1 MSTSTTIQTGNANT
15 RIVKNTLFLFLKQV
29 IVLYAFIATNRIIL
43 DALGATDFGLRSS
56 VTTIVMLFYFPAIG
70 NATSRYI
77 AYAVGKGDEND
88 LKRVFSSSFFVHL
101 IYIVLAVLFCES
113 IGLWFLNSSV
123 NIPEGRMTA
132 ALWTF
137 HLFILSFAVGEIRM
151 PFEAEIMAHEKMGFY
166 AFLSVFDVA
175 IMLLLILLIK
185 VIPFDSLILSGIF
198 YLFVKM
204 IITVLMA
211 TYCIRNY
218 PETHSVKHLDRRL
231 ILKMVVTAALIAI
244 GGLATIVWPQH
255 RATLLCYSHCGVTI
269 LAAVGIVTQLSGTIS
284 GFINNF
290 QIAVS
295 PQITKTYAVGNLERM
310 HKLVV
315 SSSKFTYFLFF
326 IVFLPLC
333 LEAKQVLL
341 LWLPKMPEQTVLFLQ
356 LALPLIL
363 INLLLQTLHTA
374 NLATGNLIKILAFQL
389 IKGVLPLTPL
399 FLLTSWTLNL
409 KLPAEAFYI
418 IPLLVT
424 TVIFIIQLFIIRWS
438 IGLSLRHY
446 CNEVFVRALLVS
458 IIASILPI
466 LAFISL
472 PDTLTSAI
480 IVASISIISVG
491 FCVYRFGLNTREKE
505 IIKGI
510 ILHPS
515 EIVQTAR

>member
-29 IVLYAFIATNRIIL
+29 IVLYAYIATIRIIL
-43 DALGATDFGLRSS
+43 DALGATDFDLHSS
-56 VTTIVMLFYFPAIG
+56 VTTIVKVIYFPAIG

-101 IYIVLAVLFCES
+101 IYIVLAVLLCES

-132 ALWTF
+132 ALWIF
-137 HLFILSFAVGEIRM
+137 QLFILSFAVGEIRM

-185 VIPFDSLILSGIF
+185 VLPFDSLILLGIF

-244 GGLATIVWPQH
+244 GGLATIVWTRYRYPILH
-255 RATLLCYSHCGVTI
+255 IHYGVTI
-269 LAAVGIVTQLSGTIS
+269 LAAMSIVTQLSGTIS
-284 GFINNF
+284 GFINKF

-389 IKGVLPLTPL
+389 IRGVLPLTPL

-458 IIASILPI
+458 IIAPILPI

-515 EIVQTAR
+515 EIVQTAK

>member
-1 MSTSTTIQTGNANT
+1 M
-15 RIVKNTLFLFLKQV
+15 
-29 IVLYAFIATNRIIL
+29 
-43 DALGATDFGLRSS
+43 
-56 VTTIVMLFYFPAIG
+56 MFYFPAIG

-88 LKRVFSSSFFVHL
+88 LKHVFSSSFFVHL
-101 IYIVLAVLFCES
+101 IYIVLAVLLCES
-113 IGLWFLNSSV
+113 IGLWILNSSV

-132 ALWTF
+132 ALWIF
-137 HLFILSFAVGEIRM
+137 QLFILSFAVGEIRM

-185 VIPFDSLILSGIF
+185 VLPFDSLILSGIF

-211 TYCIRNY
+211 THCIRNY
-218 PETHSVKHLDRRL
+218 PETHTVKHLDKRL

-244 GGLATIVWPQH
+244 GGLATFVWQYRYPILH
-255 RATLLCYSHCGVTI
+255 IHYGVTI
-269 LAAVGIVTQLSGTIS
+269 LAAMSIVTQLSGKVS
-284 GFINNF
+284 VFINNF

-333 LEAKQVLL
+333 LEAKQVLP

-389 IKGVLPLTPL
+389 IKGFLPLTPL
-399 FLLTSWTLNL
+399 ILLSSWTLNL

-515 EIVQTAR
+515 EIVQTAK